1 MYTRDKIATVTQGQ
15 ELDLLINGISFE
27 KSRRAIFLPFPPFRL
42 NFSGAACRTSGAI
55 FTRFSGEREAS
66 VEREAREAGEGY
78 FSTLF
83 IIARD

>member
-1 MYTRDKIATVTQGQ
+1 MFR
-15 ELDLLINGISFE
+15 
-27 KSRRAIFLPFPPFRL
+27 PFPPFRL
-42 NFSGAACRTSGAI
+42 NFSGVACRTSGAI